1 MCKIRSFREPDLA
14 LQGGKG
20 KGKRGDKGK
29 GGHIFGANMVNPGC
43 HKRTTGWG
51 MIVTTHPSRI
61 YSGINIGFTTVT

>member
-43 HKRTTGWG
+43 HKELLVGE
-51 MIVTTHPSRI
+51 
-61 YSGINIGFTTVT
+61 